1 MCENRLYQHFHI
13 YIDSHTIHGN
23 PRLIHD
29 INNLYYTNY
38 AISVIMN
45 DVHETFSLNQSV
57 TECEGERLNS
67 IHTTLAYVGNIQ
79 STILSHSMQCAPNT
93 IAIYINPRVSHIN
106 DRFLFELN
114 KHFLYNKRRATYIAE
129 TEDASR
135 SSLSEANKCY
145 ISWACKMGILHEI
158 YRQLGLGKNVCEL
171 KQSLVDG
178 VDILHAIAD
187 VCGKKNVA
195 EFSNSGLIK
204 MNLGDVTERNANEVN
219 DSVLDEDVS
228 QRTLDESESE
238 SVVRRNLITLD
249 ETIHVL
255 LATYERNANIKEVL
269 TMLQTQTFKNIHLHI
284 LDNNVDSNIQHELDI
299 ILKEFIDKLQITIH
313 RPGWNSH
320 CFGRITCIREMMDKY
335 LMEYVVIFDDDQIF
349 DINWIENM
357 VRDRRP
363 LSTLGWYGK
372 TFKTCDYWNS
382 TLTYW
387 AIQNKKWPHIKE
399 FTYFGPGGCILD
411 INLFLFNE
419 IYDYKKYSE
428 DILAID
434 DIWLSF
440 VFKKYLNIQFN
451 RNMIHPIKC
460 IDWRDHTK
468 MTWANIKDKKKNLL
482 THLSTNYE
490 WDVTKPTP
498 NMSSVNSIFERV
510 YCLYTSRCKATERL
524 IQMNI
529 SATCILIETDIQT
542 TAAKIFEYALQ
553 LGINRVLIF
562 HEDLK
567 FDKFFHYKF
576 DKLKF
581 PEAPVEGIRNITDG
595 WGGLDTCTSWS

>member
-13 YIDSHTIHGN
+13 YIDSHAIRGN
-23 PRLIHD
+23 TTFISDL
-29 INNLYYTNY
+29 NNLYYTNY
-38 AISVIMN
+38 TISVITD
-45 DVHETFSLNQSV
+45 DVAETFSL
-57 TECEGERLNS
+57 GAY
-67 IHTTLAYVGNIQ
+67 TTIAYVGNIQ
-79 STILSHSMQCAPNT
+79 STILLHANQCAPNT
-93 IAIYINPRVSHIN
+93 IAIYIDPCVSNID

-114 KHFLYNKRRATYIAE
+114 KHFLYKKCRATYISV
-129 TEDASR
+129 TDHSIR
-135 SSLSEANKCY
+135 DSLSQANRNY
-145 ISWACKMGILHEI
+145 IIWACKVGILHEI
-158 YRQLGLGKNVCEL
+158 NRQLGFGENADEANR
-171 KQSLVDG
+171 SLVDR
-178 VDILHAIAD
+178 VDILHAITD
-187 VCGKKNVA
+187 VCGKKNVE

-204 MNLGDVTERNANEVN
+204 INLDKNVGHNQ
-219 DSVLDEDVS
+219 SLSSLDGSDA
-228 QRTLDESESE
+228 ESIIRE
-238 SVVRRNLITLD
+238 NLTSLD

-255 LATYERNANIKEVL
+255 LATYERNANIREVL

-284 LDNNVDSNIQHELDI
+284 LDNNVDSKIQHELDI
-299 ILKEFIDKLQITIH
+299 ILTEFIDKLQITVH

-349 DINWIENM
+349 DKNWIENM

-440 VFKKYLNIQFN
+440 VLKKYINIQFH

-468 MTWANIKDKKKNLL
+468 MTWSNIKDKKKDLL
-482 THLSTNYE
+482 AYLSTNYE
-490 WDVTKPTP
+490 WDVTKPTQ
-498 NMSSVNSIFERV
+498 NTSSVNSIFDRV
-510 YCLYTSRCKATERL
+510 YYLYKSRSKAMERL

-529 SATCILIETDIQT
+529 SATCIEIETDIQT
-542 TAAKIFEYALQ
+542 TTTKIFEYALQ
-553 LGINRVLIF
+553 HGIKRVLIL
-562 HEDLK
+562 HEDII
-567 FDKFFHYKF
+567 FDKFFHYQF
-576 DKLKF
+576 DKYMSKIS
-581 PEAPVEGIRNITDG
+581 EVVIEGIGSTADCR
-595 WGGLDTCTSWS
+595 GLPDTCVTWSK